1 MDIITNTFQNKSRLS
16 FNMTS
21 FHQKWKVNEHKTVDV
36 FSEVYSSPE
45 MLCAHQEINALPC
58 ETGDNMEHM
67 VASLMVW
74 SDSTQVTQF
83 SNNSMWPFYLSFGNQ
98 SKYLHSKP
106 SEVAC
111 YHLTYIPKIVSIS
124 LSNTH
129 TEYFHS
135 FLTNLM
141 TSIIILLEFQQSKK
155 S

>member
-1 MDIITNTFQNKSRLS
+1 MTTFC
-16 FNMTS
+16 
-21 FHQKWKVNEHKTVDV
+21 QKWKVNEHKTVDV
-36 FSEVYSSPE
+36 FSEVYSLPE
-45 MLCAHQEINALPC
+45 MLHAHQEINALPHK
-58 ETGDNMEHM
+58 TGDNMEHV

-74 SDSTQVTQF
+74 SDSTQMTQLGD
-83 SNNSMWPFYLSFGNQ
+83 NSMWPFYLSFGNQ
-98 SKYLHSKP
+98 SKYLCGKP

-111 YHLTYIPKIVSIS
+111 HHLVYIPKVVSIS